1 MALTYSSMLELGSSL
16 EKFNLLNTVSG
27 NDFSSSE
34 LDEAKPS
41 LIMFIC
47 NHCPYVIHYHDEI
60 KRLANDFD
68 NTINMVAISS
78 NDIKEY
84 PQDGPDKMRELWEEL
99 GLSFPYLF
107 DSTQDVAKQYKAECT
122 PEFYLFDSSH
132 KLVYRGRLDESSPNS
147 GLEPTGK
154 DHRDAIEVNLIKSAK
169 KLIRISF
176 PSMGCNIKWLF
187 KSATQM
193 LAGLRFHFNQ

>member
-1 MALTYSSMLELGSSL
+1 MALTYSSMLELGSNL
-16 EKFNLLNTVSG
+16 EEFNLLNVVDG
-27 NDFSSSE
+27 DNLSSDD
-34 LDEAKPS
+34 LDKAKPS

-60 KRLANDFD
+60 KSLANDFD

-84 PQDGPDKMRELWEEL
+84 PQDGPDKMRELWLEL

-122 PEFYLFDSSH
+122 PEFYLFDSSQ

-147 GLEPTGK
+147 GFEPTGE
-154 DHRDAIEVNLIKSAK
+154 DLRNAIENVLNNKDVNADQ
-169 KLIRISF
+169 F
-176 PSMGCNIKWLF
+176 PSMGCHIKW
-187 KSATQM
+187 
-193 LAGLRFHFNQ
+193 R

>member
-1 MALTYSSMLELGSSL
+1 MALTYSSMLELGYNL

-27 NDFSSSE
+27 DDFSSRE
-34 LDEAKPS
+34 HDGKKPS

-78 NDIKEY
+78 NDVEEY
-84 PQDGPDKMRELWEEL
+84 PQDGPDKMRELWLEL

-122 PEFYLFDSSH
+122 PEFYLFDSSQ
-132 KLVYRGRLDESSPNS
+132 KLVYRGRLDESSTNS
-147 GLEPTGK
+147 GLEPTGEDLRNAVENVLNNK
-154 DHRDAIEVNLIKSAK
+154 DVNADQ
-169 KLIRISF
+169 F
-176 PSMGCNIKWLF
+176 PSMGCNIKW
-187 KSATQM
+187 K
-193 LAGLRFHFNQ
+193 

>member
-1 MALTYSSMLELGSSL
+1 MALTYSSMLELGSCL
-16 EKFNLLNTVSG
+16 EEFKLLNTVSG

-68 NTINMVAISS
+68 DTINMVAISS
-78 NDIKEY
+78 NDIREY
-84 PQDGPDKMRELWEEL
+84 PQDGPDKMRELWVEL

-107 DSTQDVAKQYKAECT
+107 DSTQDVAKQYKAECA
-122 PEFYLFDSSH
+122 PEFYLFDSSQ

-147 GLEPTGK
+147 GLEPIGK
-154 DHRDAIEVNLIKSAK
+154 DLRNAIENVLNNEEVNPDQ
-169 KLIRISF
+169 F
-176 PSMGCNIKWLF
+176 PSMGCNIKW
-187 KSATQM
+187 K
-193 LAGLRFHFNQ
+193 

>member
-1 MALTYSSMLELGSSL
+1 MLELGSNL
-16 EKFNLLNTVSG
+16 KEFNLIDTFSG
-27 NDFSSSE
+27 NNFSSSK

-47 NHCPYVIHYHDEI
+47 NHCPYVIHYHHEI

-78 NDIKEY
+78 NDVEEY
-84 PQDGPDKMRELWEEL
+84 PQDSPDKMRELWVQL

-122 PEFYLFDSSH
+122 PEFYLFDSSQ

-147 GLEPTGK
+147 GFEPTGE
-154 DHRDAIEVNLIKSAK
+154 DLRNAIENVLNNKDVNADQ
-169 KLIRISF
+169 F
-176 PSMGCNIKWLF
+176 PSMGCNIKW
-187 KSATQM
+187 K
-193 LAGLRFHFNQ
+193 

>member
-1 MALTYSSMLELGSSL
+1 MLELGSSL
-16 EKFNLLNTVSG
+16 EEFNLLDTVSG

-78 NDIKEY
+78 NDVEEY
-84 PQDGPDKMRELWEEL
+84 PQDGPDKMRELWVEL

-107 DSTQDVAKQYKAECT
+107 DSTQDVAKRYKAECT
-122 PEFYLFDSSH
+122 PEFYLFDSSQ

-147 GLEPTGK
+147 GLELTGE
-154 DHRDAIEVNLIKSAK
+154 DLRNAVENVLNNRDVNADQ
-169 KLIRISF
+169 F
-176 PSMGCNIKWLF
+176 PSMGCNIKW
-187 KSATQM
+187 K
-193 LAGLRFHFNQ
+193 

>member
-1 MALTYSSMLELGSSL
+1 MLELGSSL
-16 EKFNLLNTVSG
+16 EEFKLLNTVSS

-84 PQDGPDKMRELWEEL
+84 PQD
-99 GLSFPYLF
+99 LS
-107 DSTQDVAKQYKAECT
+107 
-122 PEFYLFDSSH
+122 
-132 KLVYRGRLDESSPNS
+132 
-147 GLEPTGK
+147 
-154 DHRDAIEVNLIKSAK
+154 LIH
-169 KLIRISF
+169 I
-176 PSMGCNIKWLF
+176 
-187 KSATQM
+187 
-193 LAGLRFHFNQ
+193 